1 VRCCANNSSVIRS
14 SPEALGAT
22 LAPALSAQRPMTK
35 IRIASSYVRPRAL
48 PTNRCPARDDMLS
61 SVGRVWRAK
70 LHRAGRRFPASGR
83 GLRASAVS
91 TTNRHRSRAIPV
103 RPRVGPRVAPA
114 HGQASPNMISFC
126 CEHLLI
132 MNGSVS
138 TCGSWR
144 SVRASMASLR
154 GIASF
159 TSVSMTPNAR
169 DFRPPRFRRHGID
182 AQYGATAR

>member
-1 VRCCANNSSVIRS
+1 MRCCANNSSVIRS

-114 HGQASPNMISFC
+114 HSQASPNMISFC
-126 CEHLLI
+126 CERLLHHEWI
-132 MNGSVS
+132 GVDMRQLALG
-138 TCGSWR
+138 
-144 SVRASMASLR
+144 
-154 GIASF
+154 
-159 TSVSMTPNAR
+159 
-169 DFRPPRFRRHGID
+169 PRFDGILAGD
-182 AQYGATAR
+182 SFFHVSQHDPECSRFSPPTLPSARY